1 MTKAEIGDKGKIAI
15 IPPTFWLL
23 GTRFDYFIESSILI
37 YCSDLLYLYY
47 FFGSIWLNWEYF
59 VEIILSYV
67 MCQSGS
73 SPENSSHKVFQNKR
87 VGYTRL
93 GGLKEKEQWSNPEEA
108 DTNSYI

>member
-1 MTKAEIGDKGKIAI
+1 MG
-15 IPPTFWLL
+15 L
-23 GTRFDYFIESSILI
+23 FDLTESISLK
-37 YCSDLLYLYY
+37 
-47 FFGSIWLNWEYF
+47 
-59 VEIILSYV
+59 LSSLMCG

-87 VGYTRL
+87 VGYTRV

>member
-1 MTKAEIGDKGKIAI
+1 
-15 IPPTFWLL
+15 
-23 GTRFDYFIESSILI
+23 
-37 YCSDLLYLYY
+37 
-47 FFGSIWLNWEYF
+47 
-59 VEIILSYV
+59 

-87 VGYTRL
+87 VGYTGV